1 MIRINLLPIREA
13 EKKRSGRKQL
23 VVFAALILL
32 EVAALYVYQDSQQ
45 SKYNRVAA
53 KNAGIQAKITK
64 IQKKTKDVDKLVRQE
79 AALDAQKAVLD
90 RLVEGQSGPINM
102 LNELARMLTPIEEP
116 KLKVSVAARGWNPDW
131 EPKRLWIDSF
141 EERSRGVLISGHA
154 RTLDDLAEFLG
165 RLETSRYF
173 VESKLRV
180 SEVVEIASGN
190 KSTKA
195 KLVKFD
201 IQTLVIYGPADVQR
215 LAKGTLGASKK
226 KKKR

>member
-23 VVFAALILL
+23 VVFAALILV
-32 EVAALYVYQDSQQ
+32 EVAALYVYQDGQQ
-45 SKYNRVAA
+45 SRYNRVAA
-53 KNAGIQAKITK
+53 KNAAIQAKIDK

-79 AALDAQKAVLD
+79 AELDAQKAVLD
-90 RLVEGQSGPINM
+90 RLIEGQSGPINM

-141 EERSRGVLISGHA
+141 EERSPGVLISGHA

-173 VESKLRV
+173 VKSKLRV
-180 SEVVEIASGN
+180 SEVVEMASGS
-190 KSTKA
+190 KGSKA
-195 KLVKFD
+195 KLVKFN

-215 LAKGTLGASKK
+215 LAKGTLGESKK
-226 KKKR
+226 KKR